1 MKMHKGKDF
10 LRAQVS
16 NAVMQ
21 HRALVDNLTDHAKQ
35 AEDARYKQL
44 CEQWLPKVT
53 EHQYALEAYRATLGE
68 VSGEGLK
75 GFLGSALGKARDA
88 VDALREDDFLRIVG
102 DVVTIRQSQDTFA
115 TFAAVGDKLG
125 EPKLAELG
133 RHCAAD
139 HARMAEEFNLAAQ
152 ESFVRNAQAVSES

>member
-1 MKMHKGKDF
+1 MHKGNDF

-53 EHQYALEAYRATLGE
+53 EHQYALEAYRATLGD
-68 VSGEGLK
+68 VGGEGLK
-75 GFLGSALGKARDA
+75 GLLGSALGKARDA
-88 VDALREDDFLRIVG
+88 VDALREDDFLRVVG
-102 DVVTIRQSQDTFA
+102 DIVTIRQSQDTFA

-133 RHCAAD
+133 RRCAAD
-139 HARMAEEFNLAAQ
+139 HARMAEEFNAVAQ
-152 ESFVRNAQAVSES
+152 DIFVRNAQMQPA